1 MPHRPGAIGPLRDKP
16 LPPDAQ
22 HSLKPSGISGM
33 RLAKRR
39 AAILTAES
47 TEHLVTTPDQDP
59 AGGDSGD
66 SKTASVA
73 GDSALDRGQLR
84 DSGAGRD
91 DHG

>member
-1 MPHRPGAIGPLRDKP
+1 MGPLRDKP
-16 LPPDAQ
+16 LPPDAR
-22 HSLKPSGISGM
+22 HSLKLSGISGM

-39 AAILTAES
+39 AAILSTES
-47 TEHLVTTPDQDP
+47 TENLVTMPDQDP
-59 AGGDSGD
+59 TGGDSGD
-66 SKTASVA
+66 SVTASVA